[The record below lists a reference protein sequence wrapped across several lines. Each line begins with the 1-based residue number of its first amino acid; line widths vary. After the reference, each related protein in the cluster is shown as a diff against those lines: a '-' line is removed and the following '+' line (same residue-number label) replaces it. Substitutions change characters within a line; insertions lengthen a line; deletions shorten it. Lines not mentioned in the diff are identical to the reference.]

1 MATVPAKAVTVSA
14 TDLNILALDTVT
26 EACSV
31 ALLARGTV
39 EQRFEV
45 AANRH
50 SRRVLGMAQEV
61 LRARGLA
68 LRDLD
73 ALAVDVGPG
82 AFTGA
87 RIGIGVAQGLAYGAN
102 LTVIPV
108 NSLEALAAT
117 VLRPGHG
124 GESGGDESGGGDGG
138 DAAGA
143 ADGVGDAA
151 GAADGVGDA
160 AGDAD
165 GVGAGG
171 DDAAGAGATLAL
183 PAIDARMEQV
193 YFGLYSTAGAL
204 IEPALAT
211 PGDAGEMAAAAIAT
225 VNARVNLTGIG
236 SGWDRHAPALQE
248 SLENAPAL
256 QESLHRTVLQESL
269 ENAPAL
275 QKSLHQTAL
284 QESLEN
290 TPALQK
296 SPHRT
301 ALQESLSKAAL
312 EWLPG
317 RHPEAAN
324 IARIAAAR
332 GLQHAVSPLHL
343 RATYLRIDVA
353 KPAGK
358 PGHPPKPGHPQ

>member
-1 MATVPAKAVTVSA
+1 MATAKAVTVSA

-31 ALLARGTV
+31 ALLARGTL

-87 RIGIGVAQGLAYGAN
+87 RIGIGVAQGLAYGAD

-108 NSLEALAAT
+108 NSLEALAAA

-138 DAAGA
+138 DVGA

-151 GAADGVGDA
+151 G
-160 AGDAD
+160 
-165 GVGAGG
+165 GVGAGDG
-171 DDAAGAGATLAL
+171 DATGGVGVGDGDAAGAGATLAL

-211 PGDAGEMAAAAIAT
+211 PGDAGEMAFAAIAKT
-225 VNARVNLTGIG
+225 NAPANLTGIG
-236 SGWDRHAPALQE
+236 SGWDRHAPALLTA
-248 SLENAPAL
+248 LENAPVL
-256 QESLHRTVLQESL
+256 QESLHRTALQESL
-269 ENAPAL
+269 ENAPAM
-275 QKSLHQTAL
+275 
-284 QESLEN
+284 QESL
-290 TPALQK
+290 
-296 SPHRT
+296 HRP

-353 KPAGK
+353 KPAKK
-358 PGHPPKPGHPQ
+358 PGHPP

>member
-1 MATVPAKAVTVSA
+1 MSA

-87 RIGIGVAQGLAYGAN
+87 RIGIGVAQGLAYGAD

-108 NSLEALAAT
+108 NSLEALAAA

-138 DAAGA
+138 GAAGA
-143 ADGVGDAA
+143 ADGVGAGDGDAA
-151 GAADGVGDA
+151 GDVGAADGVG
-160 AGDAD
+160 
-165 GVGAGG
+165 
-171 DDAAGAGATLAL
+171 DAAGAGATLAL

-211 PGDAGEMAAAAIAT
+211 PGDAGGMTAAAIAKT
-225 VNARVNLTGIG
+225 NAPANLTGIG
-236 SGWDRHAPALQE
+236 SGWDRHAPALLTA
-248 SLENAPAL
+248 LENAPAL

-275 QKSLHQTAL
+275 Q
-284 QESLEN
+284 ESLG
-290 TPALQK
+290 
-296 SPHRT
+296 
-301 ALQESLSKAAL
+301 KAAL

>member
-1 MATVPAKAVTVSA
+1 MAATAVTVSA

-87 RIGIGVAQGLAYGAN
+87 RIGIGVAQGLAYGAD

-108 NSLEALAAT
+108 NSLEALAAA
-117 VLRPGHG
+117 VLRPEDG
-124 GESGGDESGGGDGG
+124 GESGGDESGGGGG
-138 DAAGA
+138 DGDVGV

-151 GAADGVGDA
+151 GAAGDVGDA
-160 AGDAD
+160 TGGVSVGD
-165 GVGAGG
+165 G
-171 DDAAGAGATLAL
+171 DAAGAGATLAL

-225 VNARVNLTGIG
+225 VNAPVNLTGIG

-256 QESLHRTVLQESL
+256 QESLG
-269 ENAPAL
+269 
-275 QKSLHQTAL
+275 
-284 QESLEN
+284 
-290 TPALQK
+290 
-296 SPHRT
+296 
-301 ALQESLSKAAL
+301 KAAL

-317 RHPEAAN
+317 SRPEAAS
-324 IARIAAAR
+324 IARSAAAR
-332 GLQHAVSPLHL
+332 GLQHAVAPLHL

>member
-1 MATVPAKAVTVSA
+1 MSA

-39 EQRFEV
+39 EQRFEA

-87 RIGIGVAQGLAYGAN
+87 RIGIGVAQGLAYGAD

-108 NSLEALAAT
+108 NSLEALAAA
-117 VLRPGHG
+117 VLRPGNG
-124 GESGGDESGGGDGG
+124 GESGGDDGGDG
-138 DAAGA
+138 
-143 ADGVGDAA
+143 GVGDAA
-151 GAADGVGDA
+151 GAAGGVGVGGDDA
-160 AGDAD
+160 AGD
-165 GVGAGG
+165 VGAG
-171 DDAAGAGATLAL
+171 DDAAGAGAGAGATIAL

-211 PGDAGEMAAAAIAT
+211 PGDAGEMVAAAISKT
-225 VNARVNLTGIG
+225 NAPANLTGIG
-236 SGWDRHAPALQE
+236 SGWDRHAPALLTA
-248 SLENAPAL
+248 LENAPAL
-256 QESLHRTVLQESL
+256 QESLHRTASQESRHR
-269 ENAPAL
+269 PA
-275 QKSLHQTAL
+275 S
-284 QESLEN
+284 
-290 TPALQK
+290 
-296 SPHRT
+296 
-301 ALQESLSKAAL
+301 QESLSKAAL

>member
-1 MATVPAKAVTVSA
+1 MISMAGPAAATVATAGPAMATVASIPVTPVAPAQKTAGVTKAGAGAVSPVAAKAPAISAMATEPATAVTVSA

-87 RIGIGVAQGLAYGAN
+87 RIGIGVAQGLAYGAD

-108 NSLEALAAT
+108 NSLEALAAA
-117 VLRPGHG
+117 VLRPGNG
-124 GESGGDESGGGDGG
+124 GESGEE
-138 DAAGA
+138 
-143 ADGVGDAA
+143 
-151 GAADGVGDA
+151 GDA
-160 AGDAD
+160 AGDA
-165 GVGAGG
+165 GAGDG
-171 DDAAGAGATLAL
+171 DAAGDVGVGDDDAAGATLAL

-211 PGDAGEMAAAAIAT
+211 PGDAGGMAAAAIAKT
-225 VNARVNLTGIG
+225 NAPVNLTGSG
-236 SGWDRHAPALQE
+236 SGWDRHA
-248 SLENAPAL
+248 SAL
-256 QESLHRTVLQESL
+256 QESLHRT
-269 ENAPAL
+269 
-275 QKSLHQTAL
+275 AL
-284 QESLEN
+284 QESLG
-290 TPALQK
+290 
-296 SPHRT
+296 
-301 ALQESLSKAAL
+301 KAAL

-353 KPAGK
+353 KPARK
-358 PGHPPKPGHPQ
+358 PGHPP

>member
-1 MATVPAKAVTVSA
+1 M
-14 TDLNILALDTVT
+14 NILALDTVT

-31 ALLARGTV
+31 ALLARGTL

-108 NSLEALAAT
+108 NSLEALAAA

-124 GESGGDESGGGDGG
+124 GESGGGDGG
-138 DAAGA
+138 DGDVGA
-143 ADGVGDAA
+143 ADGVGDV
-151 GAADGVGDA
+151 GAADGVG
-160 AGDAD
+160 
-165 GVGAGG
+165 
-171 DDAAGAGATLAL
+171 DAAGAGATLAL

-211 PGDAGEMAAAAIAT
+211 PGDAGGMVAAAIAT
-225 VNARVNLTGIG
+225 VNAPANLTGIG
-236 SGWDRHAPALQE
+236 SGWDRHAP
-248 SLENAPAL
+248 
-256 QESLHRTVLQESL
+256 
-269 ENAPAL
+269 
-275 QKSLHQTAL
+275 
-284 QESLEN
+284 
-290 TPALQK
+290 
-296 SPHRT
+296 

-324 IARIAAAR
+324 IARIAATR
-332 GLQHAVSPLHL
+332 GLQYAVSPLHL

-358 PGHPPKPGHPQ
+358 PGHPQ